1 MNNTLGGVLKGT
13 GDLFVKY
20 GNKYGIDPAL
30 LAAISIHETG
40 NGSSPAARNKF
51 NLGGMMDPATN
62 WSKLMSFD
70 SIESGIDAMARNLK
84 KNYLD
89 QGITS
94 IQGIGG
100 KYAPLGAKND
110 PRGLNQHWVPSVT
123 KYYNQLRG

>member
-1 MNNTLGGVLKGT
+1 MLQNT

-40 NGSSPAARNKF
+40 NGTSPAARNKY
-51 NLGGMMDPATN
+51 NLGGMMDPESKWT
-62 WSKLMSFD
+62 KLMSFD
-70 SIESGIDAMARNLK
+70 SIEEGIDAMARNLK

-94 IQGIGG
+94 IEGIGK
-100 KYAPLGAKND
+100 KYAPVGAAND
-110 PRGLNQHWVPSVT
+110 PRGQNKHWIPGVT
-123 KYYNQLRG
+123 SYYNKLRG